1 MQWEYS
7 QESEI
12 ERHDKECQTDPV
24 FVLNEGEYHDL
35 LKRASSY
42 CNFKT
47 ELEKI
52 RSSLSAKPKTP
63 EMDPEIFEKLCID
76 AGAGKL
82 FATIYQS
89 MCTERMSES
98 RVCLN
103 KSRTMV
109 IIYMLIYGQSQKAN
123 SFQVAL
129 SRTLRQ
135 FGISEQGL
143 MSLRNL
149 GIAAHPHTVKAAAK
163 SSASSHPTSL
173 VKFFQDAVNDEKL
186 VVVMIDDYHNIHT
199 KHRPESKT
207 QTNAVHMSTLLVKV
221 FNDVDAISKN
231 SSQCPLLSRDPVQ
244 IEEVQSVIGQRMPLL
259 CSRYAE
265 NMPDWV
271 VAKYFDP
278 ASERQ
283 RLVIHDYQQTE
294 IQKMRCMDGC
304 KLVDC
309 IEAPLKSSADIL
321 SALNYMLANGL
332 SIYLDKFLVPFVGDW
347 PTQFYMRQ
355 IAYCDD
361 DRMPS
366 LSKHIAPLIGPLHIS
381 LNARECVVINFH
393 PVFADLYSH
402 LFGQKAKLAKKPRP
416 WRISLL
422 LEVLYGGWTLL
433 RDTILPV
440 FASCKDI
447 EYLTLLNLLDNYLPL
462 VLSIY
467 SVVFKCNDYEHYY
480 LSLLHCWVMM
490 MVYQRRHYDKALLI
504 ALSLLK
510 YWKDHCHPIHQSL
523 ITALPAF
530 DEYPIENFHSV
541 LRGRTREF
549 DTGSQINL
557 MAKEIDACKHELH
570 NFKCM
575 FVPPKR
581 FTFSQK
587 KIDNLKVKAAEFLK
601 KKFQTINDDSGKAVE
616 LPRARGQ
623 RRDVTKWKLP
633 NVFGEMAV
641 TQKVLPL
648 GFTSI
653 ENQPNPRK

>member
-24 FVLNEGEYHDL
+24 FVLSGGEYHDL

-135 FGISEQGL
+135 FGISKQGL

-163 SSASSHPTSL
+163 SSASSHPKSL

-221 FNDVDAISKN
+221 FNDVDA
-231 SSQCPLLSRDPVQ
+231 
-244 IEEVQSVIGQRMPLL
+244 
-259 CSRYAE
+259 
-265 NMPDWV
+265 
-271 VAKYFDP
+271 
-278 ASERQ
+278 
-283 RLVIHDYQQTE
+283 
-294 IQKMRCMDGC
+294 
-304 KLVDC
+304 
-309 IEAPLKSSADIL
+309 
-321 SALNYMLANGL
+321 
-332 SIYLDKFLVPFVGDW
+332 
-347 PTQFYMRQ
+347 
-355 IAYCDD
+355 
-361 DRMPS
+361 
-366 LSKHIAPLIGPLHIS
+366 
-381 LNARECVVINFH
+381 
-393 PVFADLYSH
+393 
-402 LFGQKAKLAKKPRP
+402 
-416 WRISLL
+416 
-422 LEVLYGGWTLL
+422 
-433 RDTILPV
+433 
-440 FASCKDI
+440 
-447 EYLTLLNLLDNYLPL
+447 
-462 VLSIY
+462 
-467 SVVFKCNDYEHYY
+467 
-480 LSLLHCWVMM
+480 
-490 MVYQRRHYDKALLI
+490 
-504 ALSLLK
+504 
-510 YWKDHCHPIHQSL
+510 
-523 ITALPAF
+523 
-530 DEYPIENFHSV
+530 
-541 LRGRTREF
+541 
-549 DTGSQINL
+549 
-557 MAKEIDACKHELH
+557 
-570 NFKCM
+570 
-575 FVPPKR
+575 
-581 FTFSQK
+581 
-587 KIDNLKVKAAEFLK
+587 
-601 KKFQTINDDSGKAVE
+601 
-616 LPRARGQ
+616 
-623 RRDVTKWKLP
+623 
-633 NVFGEMAV
+633 
-641 TQKVLPL
+641 
-648 GFTSI
+648 
-653 ENQPNPRK
+653 